1 MSPHLRRQTRPLRLG
16 FLLDA
21 AKTAERERPVA
32 EGAAGL
38 LVQVSRLG
46 PADVAAAGALAGRE
60 VRVRTGKKRA
70 SLTAGKTLERA
81 RGH

>member
-1 MSPHLRRQTRPLRLG
+1 MPPHFRGQTRPLRPG
-16 FLLDA
+16 FPLDA
-21 AKTAERERPVA
+21 AQTAERERPVA
-32 EGAAGL
+32 EGAARL

-46 PADVAAAGALAGRE
+46 PADVAAPGALAGRE
-60 VRVRTGKKRA
+60 VHVRTGKKRA